1 MGAIEP
7 WVLITCA
14 AAFAQSIRFMLQKQ
28 LTGAG
33 LSATGATFA
42 RFVFAAP
49 IVVAG
54 ATLYARQSGQGAPQ
68 MPPVFWVHVVIG
80 ATSQILATVCVVA
93 LFAHRNFAVGI
104 TFKKTEVL
112 LSALIGFLVLGDA
125 VSGPGLLAMLLGLGG
140 VVLLADPPQG
150 TGPWRKRIMNRAV
163 ALGLL
168 SGLFFGFSGV
178 SYRGASLSLADG
190 DTLYRALVT
199 LAFVILFQTVT
210 LWLWLAWRETGQIAR
225 VFAAWRGVALVGL
238 FSMVGTI
245 CWFSA
250 FTLQS
255 AGYVNAVGQVELLFS
270 LAIGALVFGEKVS
283 AREWQGL
290 ILLTAS
296 IVLLVLFG

>member
-80 ATSQILATVCVVA
+80 ATSQILATVCVVL

-104 TFKKTEVL
+104 THW
-112 LSALIGFLVLGDA
+112 A
-125 VSGPGLLAMLLGLGG
+125 
-140 VVLLADPPQG
+140 
-150 TGPWRKRIMNRAV
+150 
-163 ALGLL
+163 
-168 SGLFFGFSGV
+168 
-178 SYRGASLSLADG
+178 
-190 DTLYRALVT
+190 
-199 LAFVILFQTVT
+199 
-210 LWLWLAWRETGQIAR
+210 
-225 VFAAWRGVALVGL
+225 
-238 FSMVGTI
+238 
-245 CWFSA
+245 
-250 FTLQS
+250 
-255 AGYVNAVGQVELLFS
+255 
-270 LAIGALVFGEKVS
+270 
-283 AREWQGL
+283 
-290 ILLTAS
+290 
-296 IVLLVLFG
+296 